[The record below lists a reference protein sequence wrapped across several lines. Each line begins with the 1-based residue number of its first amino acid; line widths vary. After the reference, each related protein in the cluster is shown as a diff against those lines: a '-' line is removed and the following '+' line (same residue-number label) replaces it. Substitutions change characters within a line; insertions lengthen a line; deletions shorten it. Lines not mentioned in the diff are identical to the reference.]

1 MKDRAEV
8 DAALNDLAAMLPD
21 WLARARCDAQF
32 WPQFDVLAG
41 DILAGTSAR
50 EKARALCRIKTM
62 LARNGRKRPAP
73 DRR

>member
-8 DAALNDLAAMLPD
+8 DAALNHLAAMLPD

-32 WPQFDVLAG
+32 WPHFDVLAAE
-41 DILAGTSAR
+41 ILAGTSGL
-50 EKARALCRIKTM
+50 EKTHALCRIETM
-62 LARNGRKRPAP
+62 LACNGRTRPAP